1 MKLSLSLVALLVC
14 GTAQASDWVEIWHM
28 TGAVM
33 VDYLDVSRLQF
44 AGDIRS
50 GWLKVVITVPANI
63 GVEARKASG
72 TGRYVKEMMG
82 HKTYDCRQ
90 ETVRLDSAARYFSD
104 GTSDS
109 KYIPDALFEPVLPD
123 TLEEAEMKLIC
134 GLKPPV
140 SHQ

>member
-28 TGAVM
+28 TGAFM

-44 AGDIRS
+44 SGDIRS
-50 GWLKVVITVPANI
+50 GWLKVAITVPADI
-63 GVEARKASG
+63 AALARKASG
-72 TGRYVKEMMG
+72 TGKYRKELMG
-82 HKTYDCRQ
+82 HKSYDCRQ
-90 ETVRLDSAARYFSD
+90 ETVRLDSAAEYFSD

-123 TLEEAEMKLIC
+123 TIEEAEMKFIC
-134 GLKPPV
+134 GLKPP
-140 SHQ
+140 